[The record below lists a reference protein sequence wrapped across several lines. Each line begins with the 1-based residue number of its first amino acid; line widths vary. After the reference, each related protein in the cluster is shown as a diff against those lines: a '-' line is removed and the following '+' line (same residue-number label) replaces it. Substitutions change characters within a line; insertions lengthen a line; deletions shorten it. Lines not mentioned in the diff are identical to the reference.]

1 MSEHSTIKAG
11 DSMISRRYMLKLS
24 RIVMKVHAYALST
37 ALKGSI
43 IERKSKDTALKGLLF
58 RKQQGKE
65 KNYQ

>member
-1 MSEHSTIKAG
+1 
-11 DSMISRRYMLKLS
+11 
-24 RIVMKVHAYALST
+24 VKVHAYALST